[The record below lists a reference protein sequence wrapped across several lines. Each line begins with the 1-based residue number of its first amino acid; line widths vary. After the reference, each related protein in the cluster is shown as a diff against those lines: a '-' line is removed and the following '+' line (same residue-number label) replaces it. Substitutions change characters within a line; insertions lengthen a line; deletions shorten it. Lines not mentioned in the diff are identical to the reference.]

1 MRLLSS
7 ANASLLLLLLL
18 PLLLPLATIV
28 RAAEAAEAADKAK
41 AKAPAGVAL
50 MHNRLELNSLSFE
63 ELDAIFQEGTID
75 VRISLACVCVA
86 LCVWTDGWGWID
98 DLT

>member
-7 ANASLLLLLLL
+7 VNASFLLLVV
-18 PLLLPLATIV
+18 PLLLPLATVV

-63 ELDAIFQEGTID
+63 ELDAIFQEGSID
-75 VRISLACVCVA
+75 VRINLACVCCA
-86 LCVWTDGWGWID
+86 LCLDGRVGMG
-98 DLT
+98 

>member
-7 ANASLLLLLLL
+7 ANASLLLLVV

-28 RAAEAAEAADKAK
+28 RAAEAAEAADKVK

-75 VRISLACVCVA
+75 VSMRVWLVC
-86 LCVWTDGWGWID
+86 LDGWVGTD
-98 DLT
+98 